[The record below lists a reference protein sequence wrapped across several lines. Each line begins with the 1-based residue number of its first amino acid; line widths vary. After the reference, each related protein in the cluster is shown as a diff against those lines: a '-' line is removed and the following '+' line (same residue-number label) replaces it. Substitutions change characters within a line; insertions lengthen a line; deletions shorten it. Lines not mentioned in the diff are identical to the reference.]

1 MVEKQ
6 SLEASMKA
14 KSSEELANGGAS
26 SSAALESANEKLE
39 QAKEYIE
46 YQVSL
51 MINEVTEEQ
60 AALEGSCRS

>member
-51 MINEVTEEQ
+51 INEVTEEQ